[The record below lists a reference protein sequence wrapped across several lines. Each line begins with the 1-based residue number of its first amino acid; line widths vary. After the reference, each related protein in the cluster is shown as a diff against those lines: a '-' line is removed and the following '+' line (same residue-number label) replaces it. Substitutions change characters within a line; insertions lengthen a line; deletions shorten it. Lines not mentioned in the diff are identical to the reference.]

1 MLRILTI
8 FIVTSACPVGVFA
21 QTQQPSLDDLI
32 AIVDGKDSIKSAEAI
47 TAIGKRKP
55 TSDLAIQTLV
65 DSLADDRRAEYIPDS
80 VPITF
85 PVDTV
90 GSTASNALAEVG
102 KPAVSPIC
110 DFLSHNRDTKVG
122 KLAIRSL
129 SKMDGDAVDALPTL
143 QRLLSDP
150 EMEVRFETV
159 AAVVSIQKDADA
171 LSFTL
176 GPVLSDKS
184 PDVRAAAIRALGD
197 LGELGSRHVP
207 SLVRLLNDTD
217 DRWHFFTPDSAGTRP
232 VRYDS
237 ARALAEMGKDARVA
251 LDKLREMMAG
261 DSDTLV
267 RIAAAYAIAKLDNV
281 AKDAL
286 DYLIESVQ
294 DRENGTRVPEAAT
307 EALGKLGPKAQ
318 LALPAL
324 LDALAHPETMVRMHA
339 VEAVVLISP
348 QSAETRLL
356 KILHDKDALVRASAI
371 KSLGSLRIASPQLLK
386 SYIAALDDSDPIF
399 GTDVRRAAA
408 VAIGN
413 LQENAATALPRLER
427 LIREEDSEWVKDAAV
442 DAVRQISQRQ
452 PKSDRTKR

>member
-1 MLRILTI
+1 
-8 FIVTSACPVGVFA
+8 
-21 QTQQPSLDDLI
+21 
-32 AIVDGKDSIKSAEAI
+32 
-47 TAIGKRKP
+47 
-55 TSDLAIQTLV
+55 
-65 DSLADDRRAEYIPDS
+65 Y

-90 GSTASNALAEVG
+90 GSTAADALAEIG
-102 KPAVSPIC
+102 KPAVSAIC
-110 DFLSHNRDTKVG
+110 EFLSNNRDTNVG
-122 KLAIRSL
+122 TLAIRSL
-129 SKMDGDAVDALPTL
+129 SKMNGDAVDALPTL

-159 AAVVSIQKDADA
+159 AGIVSIQKDARA

-197 LGELGSRHVP
+197 LGEVGSRHVP
-207 SLVRLLNDTD
+207 SLVKLLNDTD
-217 DRWHFFTPDSAGTRP
+217 DRSHFFTPDSAGTRP

-237 ARALAEMGKDARVA
+237 AMALAEMGKDARVA
-251 LDKLREMMAG
+251 LGKLREMMTG

-267 RIAAAYAIAKLDNV
+267 RIASAYAIARLDNA
-281 AKDAL
+281 AKDAM
-286 DYLIESVQ
+286 DYLIQSVQ
-294 DRENGTRVPEAAT
+294 DRKHGTRVPEAAT

-318 LALPAL
+318 SALPAL
-324 LDALAHPETMVRMHA
+324 VDALAHPDTMVRIHA
-339 VEAVVLISP
+339 IEAIVLISP
-348 QSAETRLL
+348 ESAETRLL
-356 KILHDKDALVRASAI
+356 KILHDEDAVVRASAI
-371 KSLGSLRIASPQLLK
+371 ESLGSLRNASPQLLK

-442 DAVRQISQRQ
+442 EAVRQITQRH
-452 PKSDRTKR
+452 PESDRTKR